1 MRKVIIYAVLAVF
14 FADRVQQRYGLCVR
28 GHRIFA
34 GTSV

>member
-14 FADRVQQRYGLCVR
+14 LLTGCSSGTDYVSEGTAY
-28 GHRIFA
+28 FA